1 MGDWLGTFYVAPQN
15 RKYRKFE
22 FARKYVR
29 TLNIKTV
36 NQWRNYTK
44 SDGLPEDIPT
54 QPDRVY
60 KNSGWVNYGDWLGT
74 GNIAPK
80 DMVWRSFKE
89 ARIYVHSL
97 NLTSLEKWRTYCTKG
112 INGMPSKPVDI
123 PSSPHSKY
131 KNSGWVNYGDWLG
144 TGNIAPKDMV
154 WRPFKEAR
162 AFVHNL
168 KLSSGKYWQLYC
180 KGKLP
185 KKRKKPSD
193 IPATPD
199 KSYKNLGWAGMGDW
213 LGTGTEAPRYKT
225 YKSYEDAK
233 AFARSL
239 NSTPISQV
247 NSIFDALR

>member
-1 MGDWLGTFYVAPQN
+1 MWPVSLIPSSWKFSRIYRCKSICANANLTSVKDWNNFAKSKKCPIDIPKAPWAYYRNAGWVDMGDWLGTFYVAPQN

-112 INGMPSKPVDI
+112 INGMPSVRRHINWNNQRPDPKEDLAHLVQDI
-123 PSSPHSKY
+123 KRRICGIASAGFPSSS
-131 KNSGWVNYGDWLG
+131 
-144 TGNIAPKDMV
+144 A
-154 WRPFKEAR
+154 
-162 AFVHNL
+162 
-168 KLSSGKYWQLYC
+168 
-180 KGKLP
+180 
-185 KKRKKPSD
+185 
-193 IPATPD
+193 
-199 KSYKNLGWAGMGDW
+199 
-213 LGTGTEAPRYKT
+213 
-225 YKSYEDAK
+225 
-233 AFARSL
+233 
-239 NSTPISQV
+239 
-247 NSIFDALR
+247 